1 MNYIQKIL
9 TLAFLLLT
17 LVSWAQ
23 NNEKSGIKITG
34 VVYHAVSKSPVEAA
48 SVQCGTYAS
57 TFTQA
62 DGTFNIEVKTLN
74 DVLTVGTR
82 NRQSKDVHLAGR
94 THVEIYLSEENY
106 TSFQEKAY
114 TAFDSKKLLYVTQS
128 VASVNSQIDRTAK
141 LSPGSGEA
149 AFDGKVAGL
158 DVRARNGIKGA
169 GSDMFLRGFSSLY
182 GTNQPLIIVDG
193 MIYDTESYGTSLIN
207 GFRAN
212 AFAGIDEAD
221 IENVTVVR
229 DASAIYGAKA
239 SNGVIFIRTSHATK
253 QATEIDFSVNGTMEY
268 APENVPMMNAGDYRL
283 YLNEMLLSKGLT
295 SDSILQMPFMNLNPN
310 TSGYY
315 TYQNETDWQKKVFS
329 DSYSSHYRLKIK
341 GGDDVALYALSIGFL
356 DQSGTVQNSNN
367 NRFNFRFNSDIKFS
381 PTVTLNSNI
390 SFHYVTKN
398 NTGSGIESGYD
409 PVYQA
414 RVKAP
419 FLQEFVQND
428 AGIASPELTNYDFLN
443 ISNPVSLTNN
453 MMQKD
458 VNYRLFG
465 SFNFN
470 WAINKDIT
478 LSNLIG
484 LSFDKS
490 RQSVFIPRHGIAPIQ
505 VDNGIIENQM
515 KARILRHFVI
525 NNDFRATYKKKF
537 GFDHKLTAMAGA
549 RVNVNTLEEDWA
561 GDFNSANDQMRS
573 LGNGNYL
580 LRQKGGT
587 LGDWANM
594 AMYANADYSWKNR
607 YLATLSFSLDGSSRY
622 GEEAQGIGMLG
633 TRFGAYPSVALAWIV
648 SSESFMA
655 NIDAIEF
662 LKVRASYGLTGNDD
676 IGNYTARKFYTE
688 KNFLGYQGIVDGNLW
703 NPALGAERTAKMN
716 LGFDMAFLNDRISLS
731 ADVYQNKTTQLFDY
745 ISTSIFTGYN
755 GYYGNLGGFTTSGLD
770 LSFNARVVN
779 TELVKWDLG
788 FVLGKYT
795 TKVDELSDKSRITKI
810 FGANVLTEEG
820 SPLGV
825 FYGYKT
831 NGVYAT
837 TEQALQSNL
846 KNRMSNETLVSF
858 AGGDV
863 IFEDVHTDGI
873 IDQKDMTVI
882 GDPTPDFVG
891 ELNTRLVFGSFS
903 IDAALAY
910 SYGGDVFNYMRYS
923 LENMTSTSNQTQAVV
938 NRWRYE
944 GQETNLPKAVY
955 GDPML
960 NARFS
965 DRWIED
971 GSYARL
977 KHITITY
984 KLPFHS
990 NFMKYAEVYASGINL
1005 LTFTNYKGLD
1015 PEFSPNGF
1023 ALSQGID
1030 VGMIPQ
1036 NKAVL
1041 VGIRLGL

>member
-9 TLAFLLLT
+9 TLALLLLT
-17 LVSWAQ
+17 LVGWAQ

-34 VVYHAVSKSPVEAA
+34 VVYHSVSKSPVEAA
-48 SVQCGTYAS
+48 SVQCGTYSS
-57 TFTQA
+57 TFTHA
-62 DGTFNIEVKTLN
+62 DGTFNIEVQTLN

-94 THVEIYLSEENY
+94 THVEIYLSGENY

-128 VASVNSQIDRTAK
+128 VASVNSQIERTAK
-141 LSPGSGEA
+141 LSPGSGES

-169 GSDMFLRGFSSLY
+169 GSDLFLRGFSSLY
-182 GTNQPLIIVDG
+182 ATNQPLVIVDG

-295 SDSILQMPFMNLNPN
+295 SDSILQMPFMNLDPN
-310 TSGYY
+310 VSGYY

-367 NRFNFRFNSDIKFS
+367 NRFNFRFNSDINFS
-381 PTVTLNSNI
+381 PKVTLNSNI

-398 NTGSGIESGYD
+398 NTGSGFESGYD
-409 PVYQA
+409 PVYQS

-428 AGIASPELTNYDFLN
+428 AGVASPELTNYDFLN
-443 ISNPVSLTNN
+443 ISNPVSLTSN

-470 WAINKDIT
+470 WAINKDFT

-484 LSFDKS
+484 MSFDKS
-490 RQSVFIPRHGIAPIQ
+490 RQSVFIPRHGVAPIQ

-515 KARILRHFVI
+515 KARVLRHFVI

-549 RVNVNTLEEDWA
+549 RMNVNTLEEDWA

-587 LGDWANM
+587 LGDWANL
-594 AMYANADYSWKNR
+594 AIYANADYSLKNR
-607 YLATLSFSLDGSSRY
+607 YLATLGFSLDGSSRY
-622 GEEAQGIGMLG
+622 GEEAQGVGMLG
-633 TRFGAYPSVALAWIV
+633 THFGAYPSVALAWIV

-655 NIDAIEF
+655 NIDAVEF

-676 IGNYTARKFYTE
+676 IGNYTSRKFYTE

-716 LGFDMAFLNDRISLS
+716 LGLDMAFLNDRISLS

-770 LSFNARVVN
+770 LSFNTRVVN

-795 TKVDELSDKSRITKI
+795 TIVDELSDKSRITEI
-810 FGANVLTEEG
+810 FGAHVLTEEG

-831 NGVYAT
+831 KGVYAT

-863 IFEDVHTDGI
+863 IYEDVNPDGI

-891 ELNTRLVFGSFS
+891 ELNTRLVLGPVS

-944 GQETNLPKAVY
+944 GQETNLPKAVW
-955 GDPML
+955 GDPMQ

-977 KHITITY
+977 KHVTITY
-984 KLPFHS
+984 KLPFRS

-1015 PEFSPNGF
+1015 PEFSLNGF

>member
-1 MNYIQKIL
+1 
-9 TLAFLLLT
+9 
-17 LVSWAQ
+17 
-23 NNEKSGIKITG
+23 
-34 VVYHAVSKSPVEAA
+34 
-48 SVQCGTYAS
+48 
-57 TFTQA
+57 
-62 DGTFNIEVKTLN
+62 
-74 DVLTVGTR
+74 
-82 NRQSKDVHLAGR
+82 
-94 THVEIYLSEENY
+94 
-106 TSFQEKAY
+106 
-114 TAFDSKKLLYVTQS
+114 
-128 VASVNSQIDRTAK
+128 
-141 LSPGSGEA
+141 
-149 AFDGKVAGL
+149 
-158 DVRARNGIKGA
+158 
-169 GSDMFLRGFSSLY
+169 
-182 GTNQPLIIVDG
+182 
-193 MIYDTESYGTSLIN
+193 
-207 GFRAN
+207 
-212 AFAGIDEAD
+212 
-221 IENVTVVR
+221 
-229 DASAIYGAKA
+229 
-239 SNGVIFIRTSHATK
+239 
-253 QATEIDFSVNGTMEY
+253 
-268 APENVPMMNAGDYRL
+268 
-283 YLNEMLLSKGLT
+283 
-295 SDSILQMPFMNLNPN
+295 
-310 TSGYY
+310 
-315 TYQNETDWQKKVFS
+315 
-329 DSYSSHYRLKIK
+329 
-341 GGDDVALYALSIGFL
+341 
-356 DQSGTVQNSNN
+356 
-367 NRFNFRFNSDIKFS
+367 
-381 PTVTLNSNI
+381 
-390 SFHYVTKN
+390 
-398 NTGSGIESGYD
+398 
-409 PVYQA
+409 
-414 RVKAP
+414 
-419 FLQEFVQND
+419 
-428 AGIASPELTNYDFLN
+428 
-443 ISNPVSLTNN
+443 
-453 MMQKD
+453 

-470 WAINKDIT
+470 WAINKDFT
-478 LSNLIG
+478 VSNLIG
-484 LSFDKS
+484 MSFDKS
-490 RQSVFIPRHGIAPIQ
+490 RQSVFIPRHGVAPIQ

-515 KARILRHFVI
+515 KARVLRHFVI
-525 NNDFRATYKKKF
+525 NNDLRATYKKKM
-537 GFDHKLTAMAGA
+537 GFDHKITAMAGA

-594 AMYANADYSWKNR
+594 NIYANADYSWKNR
-607 YLATLSFSLDGSSRY
+607 YLATLSMSLDGSSRY
-622 GEEAQGIGMLG
+622 GEKAQGIGMLG
-633 TRFGAYPSVALAWIV
+633 TRFGAYPGVALAWIV

-655 NIDAIEF
+655 NMESVEF

-676 IGNYTARKFYTE
+676 IGNYTARKYYTV

-755 GYYGNLGGFTTSGLD
+755 GYYGNLGGFTTSGFD
-770 LSFNARVVN
+770 LSFNTRIVN
-779 TELVKWDLG
+779 SELVKWDLG

-795 TKVDELSDKSRITKI
+795 TTVDELSDKSRITEI
-810 FGANVLTEEG
+810 YGAHVLTEEG
-820 SPLGV
+820 SPLGA

-846 KNRMSNETLVSF
+846 KNRMSNETLVPF

-863 IFEDVHTDGI
+863 IYVDMDPDGI
-873 IDQKDMTVI
+873 IDQKDRTII

-891 ELNTRLVFGSFS
+891 ELNTRLTLGPVS

-923 LENMTSTSNQTQAVV
+923 LENMSSTNNQTQAVV

-944 GQETNLPKAVY
+944 GQETNLPKAVW
-955 GDPML
+955 GDPMQ

-977 KHITITY
+977 KHVTIAY

-990 NFMKYAEVYASGINL
+990 NFMKYAEVYVSGINL

-1015 PEFSPNGF
+1015 PEFSLNGF